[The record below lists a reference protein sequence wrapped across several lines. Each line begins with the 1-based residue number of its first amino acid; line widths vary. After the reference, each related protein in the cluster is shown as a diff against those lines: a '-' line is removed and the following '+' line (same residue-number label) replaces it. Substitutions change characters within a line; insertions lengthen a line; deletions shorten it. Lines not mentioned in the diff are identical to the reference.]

1 MPSHRIAAKAMIAS
15 CLLLGSLS
23 PGTAPAAPL
32 NRLVSFSKKLCD
44 SNAPGARCD
53 ATQPALPTT
62 FTVVSRIGHRK
73 VNQLVIE
80 FVSGV
85 CVGDGR
91 ADYIAIASTPD
102 GAPKKNPDAG
112 DNFSNNYFYF
122 TPNQYIAPAGSNGV
136 QILSQISRIYL
147 SPGDAITL
155 EHDSATS
162 GVQRCV
168 VELNGHYDLR

>member
-91 ADYIAIASTPD
+91 ADYIAITSTPD

-122 TPNQYIAPAGSNGV
+122 TPNQYIAPAGRCCVPRDYIPLRSYALFEARSILREVFGCDV
-136 QILSQISRIYL
+136 Q
-147 SPGDAITL
+147 GKTA
-155 EHDSATS
+155 
-162 GVQRCV
+162 
-168 VELNGHYDLR
+168 